1 MITYVFPS
9 LGLCWL
15 VEVREALWT
24 LVYGARGGWFG
35 QRPQAAAQLCL
46 QTSEAKLVLEVH
58 VRLRLHRLLV
68 DGRGGLL
75 LAPFGAE
82 KPSFF
87 IFFRGL
93 RGFGHDLGTALRC
106 LRILL
111 ATRRAEDWAFGWR
124 EA

>member
-1 MITYVFPS
+1 MLV
-9 LGLCWL
+9 GLCWKRGTRSALDLGSRSPWWL
-15 VEVREALWT
+15 VWTKTTSRRSALLT
-24 LVYGARGGWFG
+24 N
-35 QRPQAAAQLCL
+35 
-46 QTSEAKLVLEVH
+46 EAKLVLEVH

-68 DGRGGLL
+68 DGRGHLL